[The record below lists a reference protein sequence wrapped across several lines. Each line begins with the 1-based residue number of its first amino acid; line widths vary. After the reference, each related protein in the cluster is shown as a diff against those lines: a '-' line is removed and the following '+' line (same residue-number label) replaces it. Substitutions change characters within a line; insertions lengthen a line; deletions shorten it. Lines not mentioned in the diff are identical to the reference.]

1 MPNVYACETE
11 FKQTGDLY
19 IRRFLTISH
28 KSIFLTQNE
37 RDGDILVTFSLRVKK
52 AVWVFLNIWYCVAQW
67 SFRVTMK
74 CWNQNGS
81 AKRCHWWY
89 LSQFSSE
96 LPRSLQHVF
105 WIKNCDTV
113 EGEAVWIYS
122 SSANIS
128 ASHSVCG
135 AEERQVSPKRSFRFT
150 TLHGVTFWLCQV
162 NPTSS
167 PNAMIGFGTAC
178 WAVTSSG
185 MRRVSWSGTLRRVV
199 WSELT
204 DVWEESI
211 APVFSI
217 WGAEHGTIRSSET
230 SMNLYEVILRHIPE
244 ESALSKLTLGRRAWD
259 QIPART
265 VNPLPVPQRIR
276 GST

>member
-1 MPNVYACETE
+1 
-11 FKQTGDLY
+11 
-19 IRRFLTISH
+19 
-28 KSIFLTQNE
+28 
-37 RDGDILVTFSLRVKK
+37 
-52 AVWVFLNIWYCVAQW
+52 
-67 SFRVTMK
+67 
-74 CWNQNGS
+74 
-81 AKRCHWWY
+81 
-89 LSQFSSE
+89 
-96 LPRSLQHVF
+96 
-105 WIKNCDTV
+105 
-113 EGEAVWIYS
+113 
-122 SSANIS
+122 
-128 ASHSVCG
+128 
-135 AEERQVSPKRSFRFT
+135 
-150 TLHGVTFWLCQV
+150 
-162 NPTSS
+162 
-167 PNAMIGFGTAC
+167 
-178 WAVTSSG
+178 
-185 MRRVSWSGTLRRVV
+185 VSWSGTLRRVV